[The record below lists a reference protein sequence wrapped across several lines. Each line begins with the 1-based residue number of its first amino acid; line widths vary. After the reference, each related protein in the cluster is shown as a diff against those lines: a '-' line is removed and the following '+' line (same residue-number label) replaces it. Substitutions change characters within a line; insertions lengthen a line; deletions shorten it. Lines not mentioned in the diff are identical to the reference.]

1 MKKLKYIILGV
12 ILSSLLVS
20 SFSFSQEEK
29 VIFCETYTLHEL
41 ISILDSDEKLFT
53 LVEKNAS
60 DPESSKIGTCQK
72 ADLDAIWNYIQSQAF
87 QSKVPED
94 LLIAPGIENADQMIP
109 LFAVRKSTSN
119 NVFPEKQDLEEVS
132 IRANEQADNYELYI
146 SFSNSGADKW
156 ASMTRQNKGRDI
168 AILFQGRVIAAP
180 RVREEIKHG
189 KCVISGKFTES
200 EIHSLKAAIEN

>member
-1 MKKLKYIILGV
+1 MKKIKYIILGV
-12 ILSSLLVS
+12 ILLSLLVS

-41 ISILDSDEKLFT
+41 LSMLDSDEKLFT
-53 LVEKNAS
+53 MVQKNAS
-60 DPESSKIGTCQK
+60 YPESSRIGTCQK
-72 ADLDAIWNYIQSQAF
+72 ADLDAVWNYLQSQAF
-87 QSKVPED
+87 RSKVPED

-119 NVFPEKQDLEEVS
+119 DVFPGQQDLEEVS
-132 IRANEQADNYELYI
+132 VRANEQEEDYELYI

-180 RVREEIKHG
+180 RVREEINHG
-189 KCVISGKFTES
+189 KCVISGNFTKS
-200 EIHSLKAAIEN
+200 EINKLKAALEN